1 MNYQESYKLLWEYFG
16 REKNSEFLTKRVT
29 IYGLRKTHKRLP
41 NNFQDLSFCPIA
53 SSTASYNYNLAK
65 FLSELLD
72 PVISNEYCAKDSF
85 TFCEEIQGLS
95 ANDCFLVLYE
105 ACSLFTS
112 IPLTETIKIITVKI
126 AETIAVELIF

>member
-1 MNYQESYKLLWEYFG
+1 MNYQEWYKLLWKHFA
-16 REKNSEFLTKRVT
+16 REKNSGFLTNHVT
-29 IYGLRKTHKRLP
+29 IYGLRKTHKCLS
-41 NNFQDLSFCPIA
+41 NNFQDLSFRPVAYSI
-53 SSTASYNYNLAK
+53 ASYNYNLAK
-65 FLSELLD
+65 FLSVLLD

-95 ANDCFLVLYE
+95 ANDCFLVLLE

-112 IPLTETIKIITVKI
+112 IPLTETIEIITVEI